1 MAASSTHSRP
11 DTSSPEGKASIW
23 TSAWGVFAL
32 ATLCCFLWGSA
43 FPAIKVGYRLF
54 SIAGDDMA
62 SQMLF
67 AGVRFLLAGV
77 GVITVMSLVRKSP
90 LVPKPADA
98 GPILVLSLFQTTVQ
112 YLFFYLG
119 LAHASG
125 VSSAII
131 EASNPFFALLIAAL
145 AFRRE
150 RLTPRKVLG
159 SAIGFAGVILTS
171 VMGGGGFGF
180 TLAGE
185 GAILLSTISA
195 AISTSLISVFSD
207 RHDPVLLSGWQ
218 FAAGGLTLMAVGALM
233 GGHLAPDGPTG
244 VILLLYLAFVS
255 ACAYSVWSVLLSR
268 NPVSRVTVYG
278 FANPVFG
285 TILSALVLGEGGLF
299 SPVVV
304 IFALVLVSVGTVIV
318 NTADS

>member
-1 MAASSTHSRP
+1 MAAQDKPTTRSVWSSR
-11 DTSSPEGKASIW
+11 
-23 TSAWGVFAL
+23 WGVPLL
-32 ATLCCFLWGSA
+32 ATLSCFLWGSA
-43 FPAIKVGYRLF
+43 FPSIKVGYRLF
-54 SIAGDDMA
+54 SIASDDMA

-67 AGVRFLLAGV
+67 AGVRFFLAGV
-77 GVITVMSLVRKSP
+77 GVIVVMSLARRRP
-90 LVPKPADA
+90 MLPHRDDW
-98 GPILVLSLFQTTVQ
+98 GPILVLSLFQTTIQ

-125 VSSAII
+125 VSSSIL

-150 RLTPRKVLG
+150 RLTARKVVG
-159 SAIGFAGVILTS
+159 SALGFAGVILTS

-185 GAILLSTISA
+185 GAILLSSISA
-195 AISTSLISVFSD
+195 AVSTSLIAVFSE

-218 FAAGGLTLMAVGALM
+218 FAVGGLTLTAVGLAM
-233 GGHLAPDGPTG
+233 GGTLAPSGPAA
-244 VILLLYLAFVS
+244 VALLLYLAFVS
-255 ACAYSVWSVLLSR
+255 ACAYSVWSVLLAH
-268 NPVSRVTVYG
+268 NPVSRVTVFG

-285 TILSALVLGEGGLF
+285 AILSAVILGEGALF

-304 IFALVLVSVGTVIV
+304 VVSLVLVSVGTVIV
-318 NTADS
+318 NTAKE